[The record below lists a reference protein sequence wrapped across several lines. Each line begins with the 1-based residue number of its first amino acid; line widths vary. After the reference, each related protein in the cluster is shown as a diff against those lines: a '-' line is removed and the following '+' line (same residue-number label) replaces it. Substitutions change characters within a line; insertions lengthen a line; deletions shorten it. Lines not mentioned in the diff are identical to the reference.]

1 MSENR
6 PQRGP
11 EESQPETHSERPEAN
26 ARELGCRGISAASQP
41 DEALDMASSPE
52 PKLQASKTVAFR
64 LSYEDRRRI
73 NEPKAKPEQPPES
86 PAPWGKD
93 FPMRRSGGK
102 SNS

>member
-1 MSENR
+1 MNENH

-11 EESQPETHSERPEAN
+11 EQSQPKTHSERPEVI
-26 ARELGCRGISAASQP
+26 ARELGGRGISTASQP

-52 PKLQASKTVAFR
+52 PKLRASKTVAFR
-64 LSYEDRRRI
+64 LPYEDRRRI
-73 NEPKAKPEQPPES
+73 HERPTPAQPPEP

-93 FPMRRSGGK
+93 FPMRRGGGK